1 MDDLQTSDDKIRNFA
16 EYMKKRGLG
25 DEFTAKVSILF
36 SNSDVGVQVFR
47 STLLK
52 HSNSFNN

>member
-1 MDDLQTSDDKIRNFA
+1 MDDLQTSDDKIRNIA

-25 DEFTAKVSILF
+25 DEFTANNNLALF

-52 HSNSFNN
+52 DS